1 MKAITINKDTTIGEI
16 IEKIPEASAV
26 IKKFFHGGCY
36 ACPSMRLETLEMA
49 AQMHGFDVDK
59 IVSEFQKLAGQ

>member
-1 MKAITINKDTTIGEI
+1 MNTITINKDTTIGEI

-36 ACPSMRLETLEMA
+36 ACPSMRLETIEMA
-49 AQMHGFDVDK
+49 AEMHGYDVDE